1 MADVDAFFSR
11 LNPLMRLIL
20 RSPLHWAVSSGLA
33 LITVTGRRTGH
44 PYTIPVGY
52 QRDGD
57 VIVIMVSQAARKQ
70 WWRNFRKPGS
80 VGLVLCG
87 REHAGTAWVVE
98 PISAEFRERCETTFR
113 RLPVL
118 GAQFG
123 IRFDRK
129 TGLSEEQLAHLRA
142 SCAVVRIDL
151 ADATGSGDGP

>member
-1 MADVDAFFSR
+1 M
-11 LNPLMRLIL
+11 
-20 RSPLHWAVSSGLA
+20 SGGLV
-33 LITVTGRRTGH
+33 LLSIRGRKSGRE
-44 PYTIPVGY
+44 YAIPVGY
-52 QRDGD
+52 QREGD
-57 VIVIMVSQAARKQ
+57 ALVVMVSHAQTKQ

-80 VGLVLCG
+80 VGLILRG

-98 PISAEFRERCETTFR
+98 PISAEFREHCEATFR

-129 TGLSEEQLAHLRA
+129 SGLSEEQLAHLRA